1 LKFTGT
7 GRLGV
12 PGFPLAGTVKVD
24 RFTLTRSPMIAK
36 IAALGSISPIVD
48 ALRGDGI
55 PFSQLTASL
64 THRAGV
70 IVISDCTLTGA
81 AVAMALRGTVDR
93 MKDDLSLTGTLVPSY
108 TTLSRLTKD
117 VPALG
122 PEPTGVR
129 SDGVRS
135 VDFEVSGSL
144 GDPYVTVQ
152 PTSAAASGNRREGRR
167 SWRSKGASE
176 LRPEEE
182 QKPRE
187 GGRSSRSRSR
197 SELRPEAEE
206 KPKPKPKPKPKR
218 RPRPASPA
226 SPEPEAQ

>member
-1 LKFTGT
+1 
-7 GRLGV
+7 
-12 PGFPLAGTVKVD
+12 
-24 RFTLTRSPMIAK
+24 
-36 IAALGSISPIVD
+36 
-48 ALRGDGI
+48 
-55 PFSQLTASL
+55 
-64 THRAGV
+64 
-70 IVISDCTLTGA
+70 
-81 AVAMALRGTVDR
+81 MALRGTVDR

-108 TTLSRLTKD
+108 TTLNRLTKD